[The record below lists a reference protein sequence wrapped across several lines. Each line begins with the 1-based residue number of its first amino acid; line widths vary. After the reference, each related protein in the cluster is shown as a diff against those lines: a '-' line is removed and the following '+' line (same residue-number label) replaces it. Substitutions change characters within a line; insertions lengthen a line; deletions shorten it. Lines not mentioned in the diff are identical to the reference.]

1 MTEIRMISPDDN
13 YLLSCKMRIAV
24 NRPGVICKKLNYF
37 LHDLKFNDKTK

>member
-24 NRPGVICKKLNYF
+24 NRPGVIREKLNYF